1 MTSLEIQ
8 PTSQINFNK
17 IENYS
22 NYITEKYLPKNT
34 AQISTLQELLSNHRE
49 TIPFRKNYPSTTFLT
64 FILKK
69 NHFQN

>member
-22 NYITEKYLPKNT
+22 TYITEKYLPKNT
-34 AQISTLQELLSNHRE
+34 AQDLDATRILSE
-49 TIPFRKNYPSTTFLT
+49 KCLKNYSLTTEKRYVSAKIIPQPL
-64 FILKK
+64 L
-69 NHFQN
+69 

>member
-22 NYITEKYLPKNT
+22 TYITEKYLPKNT
-34 AQISTLQELLSNHRE
+34 AQISTLHEFLSE
-49 TIPFRKNYPSTTFLT
+49 KCLKNYSLTTEKRYVSVKIIPQPL
-64 FILKK
+64 L
-69 NHFQN
+69 